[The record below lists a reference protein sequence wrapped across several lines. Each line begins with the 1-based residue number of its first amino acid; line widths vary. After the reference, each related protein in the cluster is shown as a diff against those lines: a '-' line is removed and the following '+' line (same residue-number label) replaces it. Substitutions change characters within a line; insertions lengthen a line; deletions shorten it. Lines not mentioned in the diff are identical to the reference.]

1 MRCDTNCLTDWADEF
16 NGNQIDFYFL
26 SDLDDLVTA
35 EPKLVF
41 FSATCSLRLIW
52 AYKDIF
58 KDNVLYLIACELDF
72 YQTKILWLGMI

>member
-16 NGNQIDFYFL
+16 NGNQ
-26 SDLDDLVTA
+26 S
-35 EPKLVF
+35 
-41 FSATCSLRLIW
+41 